1 MSHRPFHACLRTP
14 HAGQKSTLC
23 TPMNKLLSFYQDPV
37 VTRIKRDQ
45 KIPIIGFVANTGGLL
60 GLCMGFSLVSAFE
73 IIYHCMMTVCW
84 KSFHLYRR
92 QTMRKNVAPTASA
105 TETTQVQT
113 ISQTLTDSSPRPTP
127 GTSDDPLLLM
137 PNGGGCNECQQQKM
151 SLLKSFSQECR
162 SRIGGCNNKSSKY
175 IIYILEAVYET
186 LLYFYTI
193 ILWPQKFFLLLLID
207 PIQLSSLTTP
217 IEEDDEAE
225 AENRNG
231 GHQPEEATEVA
242 TTTLIMSMASTNGG
256 GKQPPPT
263 SLRKCV
269 LLDNNCSQKK
279 YSLQFPTKQM
289 ISET

>member
-1 MSHRPFHACLRTP
+1 M
-14 HAGQKSTLC
+14 
-23 TPMNKLLSFYQDPV
+23 

-162 SRIGGCNNKSSKY
+162 SRIGGCNNKSSKLTRPSY
-175 IIYILEAVYET
+175 I
-186 LLYFYTI
+186 
-193 ILWPQKFFLLLLID
+193 
-207 PIQLSSLTTP
+207 S
-217 IEEDDEAE
+217 
-225 AENRNG
+225 
-231 GHQPEEATEVA
+231 
-242 TTTLIMSMASTNGG
+242 
-256 GKQPPPT
+256 
-263 SLRKCV
+263 
-269 LLDNNCSQKK
+269 
-279 YSLQFPTKQM
+279 
-289 ISET
+289 